1 MNVTVHTVSL
11 LNWRRIIR
19 AIGTGYS
26 YNKQFFLIAKQM
38 LLGQGLFAFLTYVK
52 MCGPHS
58 HNVHRSSS
66 PVLPYSS
73 KRQLL
78 LRMAFVPVLVLI
90 LLL

>member
-11 LNWRRIIR
+11 LNWRIIR

-26 YNKQFFLIAKQM
+26 YSKQFFLFAKQM

-66 PVLPYSS
+66 PYSS